1 LVCRQFH
8 SIHPEPMLPLRRF
21 QMPAPSH
28 ALVTELATASRGVD
42 CAAECCECRCT
53 WAVGL
58 PRSRTY
64 VSSFPTDRGGLPPT
78 PYLASCDANASSRAL
93 RSPSEFHR
101 AVSRMNRSRV
111 RAPPLGFA
119 SLMTTSTRGV
129 HNSPGIP
136 RPTMFRPQRFA
147 RSRRLTPPRAL
158 RACFIAL
165 PCPGFSL
172 QGLLPPFEPHH
183 LVGGRYPRAVGVAR
197 LPVARRQRTSRRPQG
212 LALVRS
218 PLCPRGG

>member
-1 LVCRQFH
+1 VPLYLGCWVTQIPNRCLVVSDGPWWSSTDTVAFTPCDVRCILSCASF
-8 SIHPEPMLPLRRF
+8 SFRV
-21 QMPAPSH
+21 PS
-28 ALVTELATASRGVD
+28 
-42 CAAECCECRCT
+42 
-53 WAVGL
+53 
-58 PRSRTY
+58 
-64 VSSFPTDRGGLPPT
+64 SSQPH
-78 PYLASCDANASSRAL
+78 
-93 RSPSEFHR
+93 E
-101 AVSRMNRSRV
+101 RSRV

-172 QGLLPPFEPHH
+172 QGLLPPSEPHH

-197 LPVARRQRTSRRPQG
+197 LPVTRRQRTSRRPQG
-212 LALVRS
+212 LALVQS
-218 PLCPRGG
+218 PLCPRRRLSLRVTRVPSCFSCSRGHSPETLEVPSHSLRSRPWRSGAACAPYR